1 HTFLKAGLKKGDT
14 VLVMSPRL
22 IDTYEVYIAAL
33 KLGLIVSPAADM
45 LRTSDL
51 AYRIKN
57 GDVKAVVVYYPFLDI
72 FEKLDQIDDLEKFVI
87 GKEVEGWKNLTE
99 LKENESEELEKES
112 SHSVDT
118 VFFSYTSG
126 CILYSKRADHKI

>member
-1 HTFLKAGLKKGDT
+1 MIHKNLIAPQEYNRVSEFEEYKKDRDKLALNGENEEGNKKEITYAELIKNANKIGHTFLKAGLKKGDT

-33 KLGLIVSPAADM
+33 KLGIIVSPAADM

-57 GDVKAVVVYYPFLDI
+57 GDDKD
-72 FEKLDQIDDLEKFVI
+72 
-87 GKEVEGWKNLTE
+87 
-99 LKENESEELEKES
+99 
-112 SHSVDT
+112 
-118 VFFSYTSG
+118 
-126 CILYSKRADHKI
+126 

>member
-1 HTFLKAGLKKGDT
+1 MILPTLKNTLFPYTTLFRSKKEITYAELIKNANKIGHTFLKAGLKKGDT

-33 KLGLIVSPAADM
+33 KLGIIVSPAADM

-57 GDVKAVVVYYPFLDI
+57 GDVKAVVVYHPFLDK
-72 FEKLDQIDDLEKFVI
+72 FEKLR
-87 GKEVEGWKNLTE
+87 
-99 LKENESEELEKES
+99 SEE
-112 SHSVDT
+112 H
-118 VFFSYTSG
+118 TSELQSRG
-126 CILYSKRADHKI
+126 

>member
-1 HTFLKAGLKKGDT
+1 MLFEFEQYKKDPYKLELIWENEARNKKEITYTELIKNDNKIGHNFLKAGLKKGDT

-33 KLGLIVSPAADM
+33 KLGIIVSPAADM

-57 GDVKAVVVYYPFLDI
+57 GDVKAVVV
-72 FEKLDQIDDLEKFVI
+72 
-87 GKEVEGWKNLTE
+87 
-99 LKENESEELEKES
+99 
-112 SHSVDT
+112 
-118 VFFSYTSG
+118 
-126 CILYSKRADHKI
+126 